1 MKSKRI
7 TRAVARLDTS
17 NQRSLFD
24 DGTDAVPMAAPPAE
38 DHSASALRFEDPDPG
53 LIRLNEV
60 RLDTHLKR
68 TGQHGALKVR
78 ELLASLDWS
87 GFEQRYKACG
97 RPPYAP
103 RAMLGLILHGIM
115 QGISSLRAL
124 ENLARTDLG
133 CMWVSGGIL
142 PDHSVIGRFI
152 QRHEAEL
159 TGVFFDQ
166 LTAQVLRATGS
177 GVSTVAGDGS
187 LIEAA
192 ASRFNLMK
200 AEALA
205 QAIEQEQA
213 PSPATDGTDV
223 ATDDKRQRRLTQLTE
238 AQEVLQQRQAQRRAK
253 GKLSD
258 GLQINVQEPEAVLQ
272 PQKDKKRFAAS
283 YKPSVLA
290 NDIRI
295 IVGQA
300 VDPAS
305 EGAVVPDLLQQAQRH
320 GSIETALFDAGYFS
334 ASVINAAAQHDIELL
349 CPEGQSRGEDWNKTS
364 EAYYPKSRFVY
375 DPDTDSYRCPQG
387 QTLRRKGRYKG
398 NERYAGYTLYA
409 TSACA
414 SCDHKAACTK
424 SSQGR
429 QLKRYAS
436 DAGKDALRAKMQQP
450 QARER
455 YVKRQAMVE
464 PVFSHLR
471 YQQGLNRFRRKGLSG
486 VRLEFSLHAMAY
498 NLSRAV
504 AAGRG
509 RSRYGWLLGL
519 CVPVRR
525 VFARIWRVMA
535 ELPRCTDYQVAT

>member
-1 MKSKRI
+1 MSQKKI

-17 NQRSLFD
+17 NQCSLFGD
-24 DGTDAVPMAAPPAE
+24 ELEVSPKAAEPTQERPPLG
-38 DHSASALRFEDPDPG
+38 LRFEDPDPG

-60 RLDTHLKR
+60 RLDEHLRR
-68 TGQHGALKVR
+68 TGQHGPLKVR

-87 GFEQRYKACG
+87 RFENRYTACG
-97 RPPYAP
+97 RPSYAP

-124 ENLARTDLG
+124 EDLARTDLG

-159 TGVFFDQ
+159 TGGFFDQ
-166 LTAQVLRATGS
+166 LTAQVLRVTGS
-177 GVSTVAGDGS
+177 GVGTVAGDGS

-192 ASRFNLMK
+192 ASRFTLMK
-200 AEALA
+200 AEALT
-205 QAIEQEQA
+205 QAIEQSQA
-213 PSPATDGTDV
+213 LSPATD
-223 ATDDKRQRRLTQLTE
+223 ATEEDKRQRRLTQLLD
-238 AQEVLQQRQAQRRAK
+238 AQATLEQRQAQRRAK
-253 GKLSD
+253 GKPSD
-258 GLQINVQEPEAVLQ
+258 GLRINVQEPEAVVQ

-290 NDIRI
+290 NDIRV
-295 IVGQA
+295 IVGRA
-300 VDPAS
+300 VDPTS

-320 GSIETALFDAGYFS
+320 GAIETALFDAGYFS
-334 ASVINAAAQHDIELL
+334 EAVIKATAQRDIELL
-349 CPEGQSRGEDWNKTS
+349 CPEGQSQGEDWNKTS
-364 EAYYPKSRFVY
+364 AKYYPKSQFVY

-387 QTLRRKGRYKG
+387 HRLSRTGAYKG
-398 NERYAGYTLYA
+398 NAQHAGYTLYA

-424 SSQGR
+424 RSRGR
-429 QLKRYAS
+429 QIKRYAG
-436 DAGKDALRAKMQQP
+436 DEAKDALRAKMQQP

-509 RSRYGWLLGL
+509 RSRYRWLLGL

>member
-205 QAIEQEQA
+205 QAIEQSQA
-213 PSPATDGTDV
+213 LSPATD
-223 ATDDKRQRRLTQLTE
+223 ATEEDKRQRRLTQLLD
-238 AQEVLQQRQAQRRAK
+238 AQATLEQRQAQRRAK
-253 GKLSD
+253 GKPSD
-258 GLQINVQEPEAVLQ
+258 GLRINVQEPEAVVQ

-290 NDIRI
+290 NDIRV
-295 IVGQA
+295 IVGRA
-300 VDPAS
+300 VDPTS

-334 ASVINAAAQHDIELL
+334 EAVIKATAQRDIELL
-349 CPEGQSRGEDWNKTS
+349 CPEGQGEDWNKTS
-364 EAYYPKSRFVY
+364 AKYYPKSQFVY

-387 QTLRRKGRYKG
+387 HRLSRRGAYKG
-398 NERYAGYTLYA
+398 NAQHAGYTLYA
-409 TSACA
+409 TSACT

-424 SSQGR
+424 RSRGR
-429 QLKRYAS
+429 QIKRYAG
-436 DAGKDALRAKMQQP
+436 DEAKDALRAKMQQP